1 MDKVDITKGVE
12 EMNIYDKAHELAKAM
27 KETAEFAE
35 LKQAKQSIE
44 ADPEAKRMLQDFRT
58 QQVELQE
65 KMMAGEMPPQEE
77 MEKAEKLFQILN
89 MNPIINSMFDAERR
103 LSVMMQDINRIITE
117 PLEEIY

>member
-1 MDKVDITKGVE
+1 
-12 EMNIYDKAHELAKAM
+12 MNIYDKAHELAKAL
-27 KETAEFAE
+27 KETPEFIE
-35 LKQAKQSIE
+35 LKQAKQAIE
-44 ADPEAKRMLQDFRT
+44 ADPDAKRMLQDFRT

-103 LSVMMQDINRIITE
+103 LSVIMQDINRIITE